1 MLNEFKCKNKDPR
14 MASRLEYIQYIS
26 IALLLLA
33 IDVYFLF
40 CAVIY
45 GNLNPFVLGVH

>member
-1 MLNEFKCKNKDPR
+1 

-45 GNLNPFVLGVH
+45 GNLNLSCLVYTKSSFMHT